1 MDSVRVLRDASRA
14 AWEAPRRL
22 LHALR
27 RDRLLLLVR
36 RRRPVSL
43 LFVCHANL
51 CRSPYA
57 ARVMSKLLPPAL
69 RGVIPIES
77 AGFAGPGRTPPAE
90 AVAIA
95 SGRGVDLSSHR
106 SKVLAPA
113 IVNGSDLVW
122 VMEPAQRREVCAR
135 YGRSARRVLVLGDL
149 DPRLT
154 LSRAIQD
161 PFGQPR
167 EAYVATYD
175 RIDRC
180 LKELVRAVVAA
191 TPRG

>member
-1 MDSVRVLRDASRA
+1 MDSLRLRDAPRVLWDA
-14 AWEAPRRL
+14 LRRL

-27 RDRLLLLVR
+27 RDRLLRLLR

-57 ARVMSKLLPPAL
+57 ARVMSRLLSPAL
-69 RGVIPIES
+69 RGAIPIES
-77 AGFAGPGRTPPAE
+77 AGFGGPGRLPPAE

-106 SKVLAPA
+106 SKLLAPA
-113 IVNGSDLVW
+113 IVNGADLIW
-122 VMEPAQRREVCAR
+122 VMEPAQRRDVCAQ
-135 YGRSARRVLVLGDL
+135 YGRSGSRVLVLGDL
-149 DPRLT
+149 DPRPP

-161 PFGQPR
+161 PFGKSR
-167 EAYVATYD
+167 DVYVATYE

-180 LKELVRAVVAA
+180 LLELARAVAA
-191 TPRG
+191 ARPQR